1 MGLDNERMTEHMV
14 RRTKEAAQVTYSQ
27 ILSAAELCFYRKG
40 ISRTSLAEI
49 AIAAGVTRG
58 AIYWHFQDKSD
69 LVGALLERVNIPLEP
84 LNEASRNSNEP
95 DPLGRLRDLLVTI
108 FRRVSTDPEVRRV
121 SEILFHKCEYTE
133 NLGNLRQWMQAFRRE
148 YNHNIELSLGNAVAK
163 GQLPEDLDLAVS
175 SRCVHAFITGVLDQ
189 WLLVPEG
196 LDLDAKA
203 ETLADG
209 ILDMLRL
216 SPALRTA

>member
-1 MGLDNERMTEHMV
+1 MV
-14 RRTKEAAQVTYSQ
+14 RRTKEEAQETRNQ

-40 ISRTSLAEI
+40 LSRTSLAEI
-49 AIAAGVTRG
+49 ASAAGVTRG
-58 AIYWHFQDKSD
+58 AIYWHFADKSE
-69 LVGALLERVNIPLEP
+69 LVGALLERINIPLQP
-84 LNEASRNSNEP
+84 LSEASRSPSEP
-95 DPLGRLRDLLVTI
+95 DPLGRLRDLLVTV
-108 FRRVSTDPEVRRV
+108 FRRAATDSEVRRV

-133 NLGNLRQWMQAFRRE
+133 DLGNLRQWMQDFRRE

-163 GQLPEDLDLAVS
+163 GQLPEKLDLVVA

-189 WLLVPEG
+189 WLLVPVG

-216 SPALRTA
+216 SPALQTA